1 MSTGR
6 LIIAAPGSLHDFCK
20 QMEAASAR
28 LTKQVSPINKAI
40 SATTSALTNAL
51 ADMNRAQKFIIEQY
65 RKSPLAKKRAAKINL
80 TNAVNAALARARKTW
95 REVSES
101 FGTTNEQAPQ
111 LFTSSPPL
119 LAQHFAANAPN
130 HRAMH
135 RTNAGSSWALA
146 LER

>member
-1 MSTGR
+1 MNSH
-6 LIIAAPGSLHDFCK
+6 LIIAAPGSLHNYCE

-28 LTKQVSPINKAI
+28 LAQSFSPINKALT
-40 SATTSALTNAL
+40 ATTSALTNAL
-51 ADMNRAQKFIIEQY
+51 AEMDRAQKFIIETY

-95 REVSES
+95 HEVAES
-101 FGTTNEQAPQ
+101 FETAKQAPR

-130 HRAMH
+130 PRAMH
-135 RTNAGSSWALA
+135 RTNAGSTRALTI
-146 LER
+146 ER